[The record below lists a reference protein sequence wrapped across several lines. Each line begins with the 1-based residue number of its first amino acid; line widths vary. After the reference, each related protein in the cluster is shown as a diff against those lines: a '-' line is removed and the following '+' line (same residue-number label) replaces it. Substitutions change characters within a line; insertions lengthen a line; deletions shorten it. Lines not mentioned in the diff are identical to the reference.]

1 MMTSIDRARSALWTL
16 DAGTDRDTWV
26 RTAMAAK
33 AAGLDFDA
41 WHEWSAAGGNYRN
54 EADCRSV
61 WQSIKPGAVTDASL
75 FHAARAAGW
84 TDAAEAPA
92 KRMQS
97 HQEGPK
103 QPEASK
109 SPLHDPSAL
118 WEADC
123 EPATGAQEYVDRKL
137 GLPDGL
143 RIYRGPLKIDGMA
156 CEGALVLPLRTLAG
170 NLVDLQF
177 VILKANILPGK
188 SDKML
193 LPGVRVSRWPDAC
206 LIVGGPIK
214 SDEAVHITEGIG
226 QAWSAHQATR
236 QPAVVAFGVGRMAG
250 VARALRER
258 YPAIRLV
265 LVPDAGKENQCSAI
279 AKNVR
284 GAWVEMPE
292 GSPSN
297 FDLNDFQKAHGLD
310 AVRRLLERCKAPPT
324 RFGLAQRTADRLFI
338 GEPPPVNWLVRRI
351 FPLGV
356 CCLVASPPNVGKS
369 FLSLDLTAKVA
380 GWPGA
385 EPDYAF
391 GAEVAAHGRAVYVSA
406 EDDLPEIHR
415 RLWSLCNGRM
425 PERLHVLSLPDVG
438 HFGIIEADRLTKE
451 YRPTEAWRDL
461 VTEIRELPD
470 VKLIILDTMQAL
482 TTGDTNTVDATQPLM
497 NEATALASATGA
509 CVLLVHHVAKGSTKE
524 IRTSLD
530 AMEAI
535 RGSGAIAGTARAAYV
550 MWPPADGGRE
560 VCDVFGEQYEEGKVA
575 FGIVAKRY
583 GDARRDR
590 TVFVR
595 DVRGILQDRTQ
606 QYNALSGTDD
616 SDTLRADLLK
626 AIREKWQEGQSFAA
640 SGKADN
646 GLHARR
652 TELPEAFH
660 EKTRAWFDDI
670 TGKLVA
676 GGSIRRLSYRGG
688 SRLCPPDA
696 TAAVPKPVPETDAES
711 VPTEAEYAEEVAA

>member
-1 MMTSIDRARSALWTL
+1 MMRDNFAGIQRARLALRYL
-16 DAGTDRDTWV
+16 DAGSDRDTWLKN
-26 RTAMAAK
+26 TMAAK
-33 AAGLDFDA
+33 AAGLDFDV
-41 WHEWSAAGGNYRN
+41 WHEWSATGGNYRN
-54 EADCRSV
+54 EADCMAV
-61 WQSIKPGAVTDASL
+61 WRSIKPGAVTDASL

-84 TDAAEAPA
+84 TDAAEAPT

-97 HQEGPK
+97 PQEGPK

-143 RIYRGPLKIDGMA
+143 RVYHGPLKIDGMA

-214 SDEAVHITEGIG
+214 SDDAVHITEGIG

-236 QPAVVAFGVGRMAG
+236 QPAVVTFGVGRMAG
-250 VARALRER
+250 VAKALRER
-258 YPAIRLV
+258 CPAVRLV
-265 LVPDAGKENQCSAI
+265 LVADAGKESQCAAI
-279 AKNVR
+279 AKSIS
-284 GAWVEMPE
+284 GSWVEMPA

-297 FDLNDFQKAHGLD
+297 FDLNDFHKAHGLD

-338 GEPPPVNWLVRRI
+338 GEPPPVNWLVRGI
-351 FPLGV
+351 FPTGV
-356 CCLVASPPNVGKS
+356 CSLLASPPNVGKS
-369 FLSLDLTAKVA
+369 FLALDMAAKV
-380 GWPGA
+380 GGRSGN
-385 EPDYAF
+385 DYCF
-391 GAEVAAHGRAVYVSA
+391 GAEVVAHGRAVYVSA
-406 EDDLPEIHR
+406 EDDEPEIHR
-415 RLWSLCNGRM
+415 RLWSLCGGAM
-425 PERLHVLSLPDVG
+425 PERLHVLPLPDVG
-438 HFGIIEADRLTKE
+438 HFGIIEADRATKE
-451 YRPTEAWRDL
+451 FKPTEEWRDL

-470 VKLIILDTMQAL
+470 VKLIILDTLQAL

-616 SDTLRADLLK
+616 SDTLRADLLR
-626 AIREKWQEGQSFAA
+626 AIRDQWQAGQAFTDSHGA
-640 SGKADN
+640 K
-646 GLHARR
+646 GLHTRR
-652 TELPEAFH
+652 HELPDGFH
-660 EKTRAWFDDI
+660 GKSRTWFDEQA
-670 TGKLVA
+670 GKLLTDR
-676 GGSIRRLSYRGG
+676 SIKKLNHGNST
-688 SRLCPPDA
+688 RLCPLEA
-696 TAAVPKPVPETDAES
+696 TVAVPKLVSEDNADCIMQ
-711 VPTEAEYAEEVAA
+711 EAKEVTA